1 MTLRPDLFR
10 RLRTVTA
17 RSLVRALEK
26 DGFTYRRR
34 KGSGRVYRSEDG
46 RRVILHYHASGD
58 TFPIGTLRSILKGT
72 RWTEDDLRRLR
83 LI

>member
-17 RSLVRALEK
+17 RSLVRAMEK

-46 RRVILHYHASGD
+46 RRVILHYHTSGD
-58 TFPIGTLRSILKGT
+58 TFPVGTLRSMLKGT